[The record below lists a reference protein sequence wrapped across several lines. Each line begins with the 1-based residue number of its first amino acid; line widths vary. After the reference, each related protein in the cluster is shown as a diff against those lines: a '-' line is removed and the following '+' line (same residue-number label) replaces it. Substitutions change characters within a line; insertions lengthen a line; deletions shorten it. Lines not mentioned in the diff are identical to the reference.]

1 MIDNRRGDVEVL
13 ADVKIS
19 LNALSDVLNMNAGER
34 DCNWLDDLR
43 DKHLKRIQKT
53 GAQVNDNVGHD
64 GKIHPMAIF
73 DAIAQVA
80 TDDYIAVADG
90 GDLLSF
96 ARIGLEADTYMDA
109 GAFGCLG
116 VGVPFAI
123 AASLAYPN
131 RICLLYTSPSPRD

>member
-1 MIDNRRGDVEVL
+1 MRVL
-13 ADVKIS
+13 RMCTHRMFKNKRVIYRS
-19 LNALSDVLNMNAGER
+19 RLNSTQGRSIGRKES
-34 DCNWLDDLR
+34 
-43 DKHLKRIQKT
+43 
-53 GAQVNDNVGHD
+53 

-73 DAIAQVA
+73 HAIAQIA

-131 RICLLYTSPSPRD
+131 RMIISVKIGRAHV